1 VTSIGWDKRVQVWES
16 QTGTISHVL
25 TGHKQ
30 GVASAAFSYDGK
42 SICTS
47 SPDGTIRLWHLDTGR
62 EMVHFTPEGVGAD
75 KLRFSRD
82 NQLLLIFGREQTW
95 TLRVPSLRTIDE
107 ELSKKHSTEK
117 TS

>member
-1 VTSIGWDKRVQVWES
+1 MFLLDINRV
-16 QTGTISHVL
+16 
-25 TGHKQ
+25 
-30 GVASAAFSYDGK
+30 
-42 SICTS
+42 
-47 SPDGTIRLWHLDTGR
+47 SPLQLFPMTENPFAPPAPMERFVFGDLDTGR